1 MKTIIVR
8 EKMIDFNKS
17 YEICLQETAHLQNIS
32 KSLPQGPLAE
42 LIIDITKSINN
53 HLAIMKQAYKQKRE
67 I

>member
-1 MKTIIVR
+1 
-8 EKMIDFNKS
+8 MIDYNKS
-17 YEICLQETAHLQNIS
+17 YEKCLQETAHLQNIG